1 MKVLESQKVTEEK
14 VISTINKIK
23 AETGLTYFVCKETID
38 NCCVPQIIKEVFTVY
53 KERFLEKPWIVGH
66 CNTIDEVFQL
76 LDLKLNEFFYIKKA
90 EELTNELKQNGIY
103 FEKGNP
109 FTINARYTDIIYNEY
124 RYNSFLSYQLYDSI
138 RLGDFKYLEYFFMY
152 IKEFVKYI
160 KEKESNVKCNYS
172 SAFGIEYD
180 FDKLFYKKHHKYYF
194 YKVQYKKSL

>member
-76 LDLKLNEFFYIKKA
+76 LDLKSNEFFYIKKA

-103 FEKGNP
+103 FEKGDP
-109 FTINARYTDIIYNEY
+109 LTINTRYTDIIYKKICFNTC
-124 RYNSFLSYQLYDSI
+124 LSYQLYDSI

-152 IKEFVKYI
+152 IKEFVEYI
-160 KEKESNVKCNYS
+160 KENESNVKCNYYS
-172 SAFGIEYD
+172 FLDIECN

-194 YKVQYKKSL
+194 YKVQ